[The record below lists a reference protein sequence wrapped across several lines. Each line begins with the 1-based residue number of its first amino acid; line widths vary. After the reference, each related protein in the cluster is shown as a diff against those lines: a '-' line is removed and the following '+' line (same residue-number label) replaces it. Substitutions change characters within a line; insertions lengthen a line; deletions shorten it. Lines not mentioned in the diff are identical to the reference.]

1 MLESIVE
8 RRDSIMA
15 IPTGY
20 EKLAVIGIAYK
31 NDYVDG
37 TAYKLLNAVYYN
49 GATYVALKDDPI
61 TPPVADGVNWQ
72 YLAKGFTDGVL
83 SAIEAT
89 DTSGLLGQA
98 GATVGAQPLLDV
110 IADKVAT
117 KLLAKN
123 QVVNNL
129 LATIPGNALDACQGK
144 ALMDL
149 INQQNS
155 DYIDTNYTLST
166 TPGVAKTLS
175 VPEMAQAAEIVICCG
190 LSNHIYTIPRGYT
203 TVRDDI
209 YNGSWTSYITGTIT
223 VDWAANTIAYSFT
236 SSNTSISGG
245 ITRLSYRK

>member
-1 MLESIVE
+1 
-8 RRDSIMA
+8 MA

-49 GATYVALKDDPI
+49 GATYVALKDDPV
-61 TPPVADGVNWQ
+61 TPPVADGINWQ

-83 SAIEAT
+83 SAIEAI
-89 DTSGLLGQA
+89 DTSGLIGQA
-98 GATVGAQPLLDV
+98 GATVGAQQLLDV

-155 DYIDTNYTLST
+155 DIKSGSSGDLSIAANATVTHNIVFKIPFNGDYNIVVSHALPHAYSNYVSFGVGNKTASGFVITAKNTYTASNLSYAYMWIA
-166 TPGVAKTLS
+166 V
-175 VPEMAQAAEIVICCG
+175 AAE
-190 LSNHIYTIPRGYT
+190 
-203 TVRDDI
+203 
-209 YNGSWTSYITGTIT
+209 
-223 VDWAANTIAYSFT
+223 
-236 SSNTSISGG
+236 
-245 ITRLSYRK
+245 